1 MLLGKLKESHTGI
14 GSATGGWG
22 YACYWES
29 PRSPKESHTGIGS
42 AIGRWGYAC
51 YWESPRSPIL
61 GLVVLLV
68 GGAMHVTGEA
78 QGVPYWGW

>member
-1 MLLGKLKESHTGI
+1 MGLD
-14 GSATGGWG
+14 
-22 YACYWES
+22 YF
-29 PRSPKESHTGIGS
+29 GIGS
-42 AIGRWGYAC
+42 AIGGWDYAC
-51 YWESPRSPIL
+51 YWGSSRSPIV